1 MPLTSPNPNQ
11 SRDDVG
17 PALQVVDVKGLAE
30 ALQVSERTV
39 YDLVR
44 SSAIPYMKVGRLL
57 RFDIAK
63 VMAHLT
69 VAPDFQMEIAND
81 RPKKK
86 PAPVLYIKPMRQEYT
101 HYRRGTRNPWSAYD
115 DFGNLIKSDT
125 DEDGD
130 E

>member
-1 MPLTSPNPNQ
+1 MAL
-11 SRDDVG
+11 
-17 PALQVVDVKGLAE
+17 ALQVVDVKGLAE

-57 RFDIAK
+57 RFDITK

-86 PAPVLYIKPMRQEYT
+86 PVPDLYIKPIRQGQP
-101 HYRRGTRNPWSAYD
+101 RLRPRSRNPWIE
-115 DFGNLIKSDT
+115 F